1 MASTLVAPEAWVRI
15 PLPNLVD
22 TAECDVLTT
31 IKSNIKPAWIGAN
44 KTIPKYGHY
53 STMGEN
59 EISSVT
65 ALVYGFGNYPPKNKL
80 HILPWSSGLPH
91 LPVTQGTAGSN
102 PVGSV

>member
-1 MASTLVAPEAWVRI
+1 M
-15 PLPNLVD
+15 N
-22 TAECDVLTT
+22 
-31 IKSNIKPAWIGAN
+31 IKSAWIGAN

-80 HILPWSSGLPH
+80 QYGLEEEQQTH
-91 LPVTQGTAGSN
+91 SPVTREITRGSTGQ
-102 PVGSV
+102 VHLGMIIKAA

>member
-1 MASTLVAPEAWVRI
+1 M
-15 PLPNLVD
+15 N
-22 TAECDVLTT
+22 
-31 IKSNIKPAWIGAN
+31 IKSAWIGAN

-80 HILPWSSGLPH
+80 HYTSVEQWLTSPACH
-91 LPVTQGTAGSN
+91 AGDRGFESRRKCLGN
-102 PVGSV
+102 LYLVA